1 MKVLVTGVTGQL
13 GFDVCRRL
21 EELKIEY
28 KGVGHRDFDLTD
40 GDKVTAAVEA
50 YRPDAVIHCAAYTAV
65 DKAETEKDTA
75 RAVNVT
81 GTENVAKA
89 CRAVDAKLLYIS
101 TDYVFDGTGAKE
113 WRPEDR
119 RCPCNY
125 YGLTKARGEDAV
137 QANLGKYFIVR
148 VTWVF
153 GVNGNNIIKTV
164 LRLGREREVLRFVTD
179 QIASP
184 TYTRDLAA
192 LLCDMIQTERYG
204 VYHATNEGFCSS
216 YELAKETLA
225 AAGITTCRVEPI
237 LTRDYPTPAVRP
249 LNSRLC
255 KEKLT
260 ENGFTRLPPWQDA
273 LGRFVKEL
281 NER

>member
-28 KGVGHRDFDLTD
+28 KGVGHQDFDLTD
-40 GDKVTAAVEA
+40 GDKVTAALEA

-75 RAVNVT
+75 WAVNVT

-125 YGLTKARGEDAV
+125 YGLTKAGGEDAV